1 MKVADVLLVAMVA
14 SLATFVAVQ
23 SDAHRAGSAASD
35 APLVFD
41 GRVSSSAPGDVGDAV
56 PHTTAGALAAGP
68 LEERTSGPPIFV
80 PDVPRLEA
88 WPAAELRRRLQQ
100 GESGTYI
107 GALLHA
113 RDSVITRWPDRV
125 LTPLRVWVG
134 DGGAFEGWDPLF
146 PRTVREAFDE
156 WAETGI
162 PVRFTYVRDS
172 ATADVHV
179 RFVESFAQGISGRT
193 IWSRD
198 DAWWLVGGDIELA
211 LLHPR
216 GDPVTAAQ
224 LRSIALHEIGHLLG
238 LDHVD
243 DPTHIMAPRVRARA
257 LSEADRATVRL
268 LYSVPAG
275 STRDDRD
282 TPR

>member
-1 MKVADVLLVAMVA
+1 MKVADVLLVAAVA

-23 SDAHRAGSAASD
+23 SGTTRAEDSATRETVV
-35 APLVFD
+35 LD
-41 GRVSSSAPGDVGDAV
+41 GRVGAAERRERVRVSAD
-56 PHTTAGALAAGP
+56 GALATGP
-68 LEERTSGPPIFV
+68 AEERRRDATVFV
-80 PDVPRLEA
+80 ADVPRSTA
-88 WPAAELRRRLQQ
+88 WPAADLRRRLQQ

-107 GALLHA
+107 ATLLQA
-113 RDSVITRWPDRV
+113 RDSVLTRWPDRV
-125 LTPLRVWVG
+125 LTPLRVWIG
-134 DGGAFEGWDPLF
+134 DGGTLDGWDALF
-146 PRTVREAFDE
+146 PRAVRDAFDE
-156 WAETGI
+156 WANVGI
-162 PVRFTYVRDS
+162 PMRFTYVRDS

-179 RFVESFAQGISGRT
+179 HFVERFAQGISGRT

-198 DAWWLVGGDIELA
+198 DAWWLVGGQIELA

-216 GDPVTAAQ
+216 GDAVSMPQ

-243 DPTHIMAPRVRARA
+243 DPAHIMAPRVRARE

-275 STRDDRD
+275 STRD
-282 TPR
+282 